1 MKRIGFI
8 VVVVLALGMPGA
20 AGFPA
25 AQAGTGAARIVGKV
39 VNVKA
44 AGVKGAKVTVEGQ
57 SVMATTAADGSF
69 QLVGVKPGPVYLYVS
84 APSKSYL
91 DGETMKSIS
100 VKSGATVS
108 GVLITL
114 SGRPGAAATYMGMK
128 TCSGCHDGEMFKSF
142 DGTPHASVH
151 SRFITEGTS
160 HMVYKREWPEPNGK
174 YLPRDPKGKLL
185 RVQDP
190 LDGSGPVNV
199 VLCTK
204 GNEPER
210 KYLFKFY
217 PKQKEGVTLTDTDL
231 DCSDKPADAVW
242 IPIAATIGGE
252 GNWGEGYTDPDHK
265 VKDRSPNF
273 DEGKQRYMCKIEDVP
288 YIAKWMKENNVS
300 REGQKQD
307 YVNFMPVFMM
317 QYGTPE
323 GSKVLAKGQVGAPMF
338 WQKSPAYWAEPN
350 NTLSRNCAGC
360 HATGLQIKTQ
370 DFLGDSN
377 PKRKFKSVV
386 TNWDYKD
393 LNITCERCHGP
404 GSEHATA
411 GDTTKIIVPRH
422 MTAKAGNE
430 LCGQCHGS
438 HDAKSERPLGIY
450 KPPYDAN
457 YKDTLGHGFFVP
469 GVYNLE
475 TFHVNFDKPSLK
487 PNSLEVDWKVGSF
500 MAWPDQ
506 THGRAHSME
515 LSELRRSAHL
525 NNAREKLTCYTCHDA
540 HGLDAGPAS
549 LKAGGYDFA
558 GPAYGNNTLCLAC
571 HATRGQFKNVTM
583 SDVAVL
589 QLDAGRKVTKNGAA
603 FSAQAADVF
612 FSRNRVARSVAKHMQ
627 VYAGMGGAPY
637 TPDDPSMPVGNCT
650 SCHMAKIGKQTDLNV
665 DAMYRLGFD
674 KNGKSAV
681 AEGGTS
687 SHVFDIVWPGQSS
700 ILKNP
705 DPSKG
710 HDYDIMPNS
719 CGKCHAFARTS
730 GDDH

>member
-8 VVVVLALGMPGA
+8 VVVVLTFGMGA
-20 AGFPA
+20 AVIPE

-39 VNVKA
+39 ANVKA
-44 AGVKGAKVTVEGQ
+44 GGVKGAKVTVEGQ
-57 SVMATTAADGSF
+57 SVTATTAADGSF
-69 QLVGVKPGPVYLYVS
+69 QLVGVKPGSVYLYVS
-84 APSKSYL
+84 SPSDAYL
-91 DGETMKSIS
+91 DGETLKSIS

-114 SGRPGAAATYMGMK
+114 SGRPGSAATYVGMK
-128 TCSGCHDGEMFKSF
+128 TCSGCHEGEMFKPF

-151 SRFITEGTS
+151 SRFVTEGTS
-160 HMVYKREWPEPNGK
+160 HLVYKTKWPEPGDK

-185 RVQDP
+185 KVQDP
-190 LDGSGPVNV
+190 LDGEGMVNV
-199 VLCTK
+199 ALCTK
-204 GNEPER
+204 GDGSNR
-210 KYLFKFY
+210 RYLFKFY
-217 PKQKEGVTLTDTDL
+217 PEQKEGASLAEADL
-231 DCSDKPADAVW
+231 DCSDNPGNAVW
-242 IPIAATIGGE
+242 IPVAATIGGE

-265 VKDRSPNF
+265 VADRSPDF

-288 YIAKWMKENNVS
+288 YIVGWMKENNVS

-307 YVNFMPVFMM
+307 YIAFMPVFMM

-338 WQKSPAYWAEPN
+338 WQKSPAYWCEPN

-360 HATGLQIKTQ
+360 HATGLQLRTQ
-370 DFLGDSN
+370 DFLSDPN

-411 GDTTKIIVPRH
+411 GDTKKIIVPRH

-438 HDAKSERPLGIY
+438 HDAKSRRPLGIF

-457 YKDTLGHGFFVP
+457 YKDTLGNGFFVP

-475 TFHVNFDKPSLK
+475 TFHVNLDQPSIK
-487 PNSLEVDWKVGSF
+487 PNTLESDWKAGSF
-500 MAWPDQ
+500 MAWPDRI
-506 THGRAHSME
+506 HGRAHSME
-515 LSELRRSAHL
+515 LTELRLSAHL
-525 NNAREKLTCYTCHDA
+525 NNTREKLTCYTCHDA

-558 GPAYGNNTLCLAC
+558 GPAYANNTLCLAC

-589 QLDAGRKVTKNGAA
+589 QLDAGRKVRKNGAA
-603 FSAQAADVF
+603 FTVQPADVF
-612 FSRNRVARSVAKHMQ
+612 VSRDRVARAVARHMQ
-627 VYAGMGGAPY
+627 VGAGMGGALY
-637 TPDDPSMPVGNCT
+637 TPDDRSMPVGSCT
-650 SCHMAKIGKQTDLNV
+650 SCHMAKIGKLTDLNV
-665 DAMYRLGFD
+665 DAMYRLDFD

-687 SHVFDIVWPGQSS
+687 SHVFDIVWPGQSAV
-700 ILKNP
+700 LKNP

-719 CGKCHAFARTS
+719 CGNCHAFARTS
-730 GDDH
+730 GDNH